1 MFSEAIP
8 LVYYV
13 SSCLWLEKAVF
24 PASGWEGAVSG
35 GWGEGA
41 GGPALREPLGLTP
54 RRRRRRQHCRRCC
67 RQFINKERERAQR
80 GDGRG

>member
-35 GWGEGA
+35 GWGLGGGGGGA
-41 GGPALREPLGLTP
+41 RAARAVGPDSEKASPPPALPPLLP
-54 RRRRRRQHCRRCC
+54 PVH
-67 RQFINKERERAQR
+67 K
-80 GDGRG
+80 